1 VIEDLPPKHLNFQV
15 ESSSSS
21 SSYEDNC
28 EDVAEDSMP
37 ANSHHAIWAENY
49 YKQMYACQGNN
60 GNEEG
65 LENLCDD
72 EDDEMSLGNFYTDLE
87 KQP

>member
-1 VIEDLPPKHLNFQV
+1 
-15 ESSSSS
+15 
-21 SSYEDNC
+21 
-28 EDVAEDSMP
+28 MP

-49 YKQMYACQGNN
+49 YKQMYACLGKN
-60 GNEEG
+60 GQEEG